1 MQSGFKEHLL
11 NILTRLI
18 KAIKTK
24 KVGEI
29 KDLSNQTIHSLT
41 IFQDQLSRDIAVL
54 TYSIYKIISRP
65 DYAEKK
71 GWKEF
76 YNSLIENLT
85 LAKSYLK
92 NNETEKYSST
102 LKKIQQEANL
112 LEPKLKQSIKEI
124 FESSKI
130 AKASRVTEH
139 GVSLGQA
146 AKTLKTSPWELQ
158 EYTGKTG
165 IAEKGITKNIKKRLE
180 FAKSLFQ

>member
-11 NILTRLI
+11 NILNRLI

-24 KVGEI
+24 KVEEI

-41 IFQDQLSRDIAVL
+41 IFQDESSRDIAVL
-54 TYSIYKIISRP
+54 TYSFYKILSRP
-65 DYAEKK
+65 DYEKRK
-71 GWKEF
+71 GWDKF
-76 YNSLIENLT
+76 YST
-85 LAKSYLK
+85 LLEDLNFAKNYLK

-102 LKKIQQEANL
+102 LLKIQKDINV
-112 LEPKLKQSIKEI
+112 LEPKIQQSIKEI

-165 IAEKGITKNIKKRLE
+165 ISEKGITKDIKKRLE